1 MTVTSFDPA
10 AHSRAMR
17 EAGFWLDKTID
28 DFLVASIARSPDKPA
43 LVSYRADKDVSV
55 RMSYREL
62 GDKVALAAAALRG
75 LGVVAGDVIAL
86 QLPN

>member
-1 MTVTSFDPA
+1 
-10 AHSRAMR
+10 MR

-55 RMSYREL
+55 RMSY
-62 GDKVALAAAALRG
+62 
-75 LGVVAGDVIAL
+75 AGSV
-86 QLPN
+86 PGK